1 MTDVPPQTA
10 VHPRKWWI
18 VAVTA
23 GVTSLGIVAAAGI
36 FSASA
41 WSSPH
46 RDVTA
51 GSAAVSALDVG
62 LGPIS
67 QQAVVT
73 DEQFQT
79 EIDNIVF
86 ILADDLDWAT
96 FRQVP
101 RLNALQAKGTT
112 FTNTTVTDSLCCPS
126 RVSIL
131 RGQYVHNHKVVSNEP
146 ASGGGWP
153 TFYRLGEEK
162 DCLPTWLS
170 AKGVQTAFMGKYLNA
185 YPDGAKN
192 PAYVPPGWDRWVVP
206 VTQPEM
212 YRGYGYTLNIDGTLK
227 TYGEKPKD
235 FLGDVLVGQ
244 AAEYIGSAREP
255 FYLQLSLTNPHR
267 PSPVASRHL
276 ESNKTAVI
284 PRTKGFNAAGQN
296 EPAWRSALPPLS
308 PRRLA
313 ALDKR
318 WRERVQSSETV
329 ADAYDAVVAA
339 LTKAGKLN
347 RTLIV
352 IGSDNGYHSAV
363 RRLPPGKRTP
373 YLEDT
378 VVPYVFI
385 GPGVAAG
392 AKVPSMTS
400 TIDLGPTF
408 AALLGTEAPQW
419 TDGRSLVPFL
429 ARGVDED
436 WRTGVISESM
446 SQARPGDPDYET
458 LKPPR
463 FTALRTEQWVYVE
476 YEDGTKELYNRATD
490 PDELD
495 NVLPTADPELV
506 KSLNRQLVAL
516 RACAGPT
523 CRVADSLPN

>member
-1 MTDVPPQTA
+1 MTAMP
-10 VHPRKWWI
+10 PRKLWI

-23 GVTSLGIVAAAGI
+23 GVTSVGIIAAAGV

-41 WSSPH
+41 WSTPH
-46 RDVTA
+46 REITA
-51 GSAAVSALDVG
+51 GNGAMTALNPG
-62 LGPIS
+62 LDLVP

-73 DEQFQT
+73 DEQFQST
-79 EIDNIVF
+79 VDNIVF

-112 FTNTTVTDSLCCPS
+112 FTNATVTDSLCCPS

-131 RGQYVHNHKVVSNEP
+131 RGQYVHNHKVVSNES

-162 DCLPTWLS
+162 DCLPVWLS
-170 AKGVQTAFMGKYLNA
+170 SVGVQTAFMGKYLNA
-185 YPDGAKN
+185 YPDGARN

-212 YRGYGYTLNIDGTLK
+212 YRGYGYTLNVDGSLK
-227 TYGEKPKD
+227 TYGTNSKD
-235 FLGDVLVGQ
+235 FLSDVLVGE
-244 AAEYIGSAREP
+244 AAKYIVSAREP

-267 PSPVASRHL
+267 PSPIATRHL
-276 ESNKTAVI
+276 ASSKSATV
-284 PRTKGFNAAGQN
+284 PRSKGYNAKGLN
-296 EPAWRSALPPLS
+296 EPAWRSNLPTIN

-313 ALDKR
+313 TYDRR
-318 WRERVQSSETV
+318 WRERVQSSETI
-329 ADAYDAVVAA
+329 ADAYDSVVAA
-339 LTKAGKLN
+339 LAKAGKLDT
-347 RTLIV
+347 TLIV
-352 IGSDNGYHSAV
+352 IGSDNGYHSVV

-378 VVPYVFI
+378 VVPYLFI
-385 GPGVAAG
+385 GPGVEAG
-392 AKVPSMTS
+392 AKVASMTS
-400 TIDLGPTF
+400 TIDLAPTF
-408 AALLGTEAPQW
+408 TALLNAKAPEW

-429 ARGVDED
+429 ARGTVED
-436 WRTGVISESM
+436 WRTGVISESL

-476 YEDGTKELYNRATD
+476 YEDGTKELYNRLTD

-495 NVLPTADPELV
+495 NVLPTADPDLV
-506 KSLNRQLVAL
+506 KSLNRQLLAL
-516 RACAGPT
+516 RTCVGPT
-523 CRVADSLPN
+523 CRVADSLPD

>member
-1 MTDVPPQTA
+1 MTDLPPQTA

-46 RDVTA
+46 RDITA
-51 GSAAVSALDVG
+51 GSGAVGALDIN
-62 LGPIS
+62 LGPVP

-101 RLNALQAKGTT
+101 RLNALQSKGTT

-235 FLGDVLVGQ
+235 FLGDVLVGE
-244 AAEYIGSAREP
+244 AAQYISSAREP

-267 PSPVASRHL
+267 PSPVAVRHL
-276 ESNKTAVI
+276 ESNKYAAI
-284 PRTKGFNAAGQN
+284 PRSKGFNAGGLN
-296 EPAWRSALPPLS
+296 EPAWRSGLSALS

-313 ALDKR
+313 TLDRR
-318 WRERVQSSETV
+318 WRERVQSAETV

-339 LTKAGKLN
+339 LTKAGKLD

-392 AKVPSMTS
+392 VKVPSMTS

-408 AALLGTEAPQW
+408 TALLGTQAPQW

-429 ARGVDED
+429 ARGSDED
-436 WRTGVISESM
+436 WRTGVISESL

-463 FTALRTEQWVYVE
+463 FTALRTEQWLYVE

-516 RACAGPT
+516 RACTGPT
-523 CRVADSLPN
+523 CRVADALPN